1 MQEEERADAEENRED
16 AEEALPQKYYAGIG
30 SRATPKEILD
40 MMTKIAEGLSR
51 NYILRSGG
59 ADGADSAFEKGA
71 GDKKISYIP
80 WPGFNG
86 SKAEYIA
93 VTSDAM
99 RMAGTFHPA
108 WMYLSYPAKKL
119 HARNCYQIL
128 GEDLNT
134 PCHFVVCW
142 TPGGEEVGGTAQAI
156 RIAKANG
163 IKIFNL
169 AKEEDFNFWNDKLC
183 QH

>member
-1 MQEEERADAEENRED
+1 MEEEKERDIEER
-16 AEEALPQKYYAGIG
+16 PTVKYYAGIG
-30 SRATPKEILD
+30 SRETPEEILE

-86 SKAEYIA
+86 STEECIP
-93 VTSDAM
+93 VTSAAM
-99 RMAGTFHPA
+99 KLAGEFHPG
-108 WMYLSYPAKKL
+108 WMYLSYGAKKL
-119 HARNCYQIL
+119 HARNGYQIL

-134 PCHFVVCW
+134 PVDFVVCW
-142 TPGGEEVGGTAQAI
+142 TPGGKEVGGTAQAI
-156 RIAKANG
+156 RIAKANR
-163 IKIFNL
+163 IKVFNL
-169 AKEEDFNFWNDKLC
+169 ANEEDFNFWNEKLC
-183 QH
+183 QT

>member
-1 MQEEERADAEENRED
+1 MSQDTKI
-16 AEEALPQKYYAGIG
+16 KYYAGIG
-30 SRATPKEILD
+30 SRKTPDDILE
-40 MMTKIAEGLSR
+40 MMTEIAEGLSR

-86 SKAEYIA
+86 SKEKCIA
-93 VTSDAM
+93 VSSDAM
-99 RMAGTFHPA
+99 RMAGEFHPG
-108 WMYLSYPAKKL
+108 WMYLSYGAKKL
-119 HARNCYQIL
+119 HARNCYQVL
-128 GEDLNT
+128 GDDLST
-134 PCHFVVCW
+134 PVDFIICW

-156 RIAKANG
+156 RIAKANR

-169 AKEEDFNFWNDKLC
+169 AIEDDCKFWNDKIC
-183 QH
+183 PH

>member
-1 MQEEERADAEENRED
+1 MQEEERADSEENGKGI
-16 AEEALPQKYYAGIG
+16 EEISKVKYYAGIG
-30 SRATPKEILD
+30 SRSTPKEILD

-93 VTSDAM
+93 VTSAAM
-99 RMAGTFHPA
+99 RMAGEFHPG
-108 WMYLSYPAKKL
+108 WMYLSYPVKKL
-119 HARNCYQIL
+119 HARNCYQVL

-134 PCHFVVCW
+134 PAHFVVCW

-169 AKEEDFNFWNDKLC
+169 ANEEDFNFWNEKLC